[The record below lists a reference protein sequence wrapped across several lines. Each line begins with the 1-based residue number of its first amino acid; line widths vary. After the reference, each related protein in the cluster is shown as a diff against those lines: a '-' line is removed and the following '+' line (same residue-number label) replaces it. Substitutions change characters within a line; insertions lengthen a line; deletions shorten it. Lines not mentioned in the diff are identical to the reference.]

1 MSTQSMIEQIKTKFE
16 KTHVVT
22 VKELNII
29 LAYMNALEDKNAKL
43 ERRNAELEA
52 EKKAGA
58 S

>member
-52 EKKAGA
+52 EKIAGA